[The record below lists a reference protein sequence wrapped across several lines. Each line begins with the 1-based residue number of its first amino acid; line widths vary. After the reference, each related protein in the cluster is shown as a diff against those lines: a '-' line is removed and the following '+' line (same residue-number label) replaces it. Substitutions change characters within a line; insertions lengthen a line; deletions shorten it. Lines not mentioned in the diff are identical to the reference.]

1 MLEDRSVYRKMNVNE
16 LKPHPSKS
24 KAQPQSASAADERK
38 VEKVVTGTVKT
49 KKSEIRKFTDIFIAE
64 DIGVVKDYV
73 VNDLVIP
80 WTKDLIGDILH
91 NTVDM
96 LFFGRS
102 SGRSSRA
109 RSGSGRRAD
118 VGHVSY
124 RSYYDDKR
132 DREERRDRSNSRFSY
147 DDIIFDNRVD
157 AQAVLDQMKDI
168 IDTYDLVRVLDLYDL
183 AGISPAPHTGHNFG
197 WTNLS
202 RAYVD
207 PVRGGYII
215 KLPRPV
221 AID

>member
-1 MLEDRSVYRKMNVNE
+1 MLEDRSVYRNMNVNE
-16 LKPHPSKS
+16 LKPHPSKA
-24 KAQPQSASAADERK
+24 KTNGNAPALTEK
-38 VEKVVTGTVKT
+38 KMEKVVTGKVKT

-96 LFFGRS
+96 LFFGKN
-102 SGRSSRA
+102 SGRSSRS

-132 DREERRDRSNSRFSY
+132 DREERRDRSNSRFTY
-147 DDIIFDNRVD
+147 DDIVFDSRID
-157 AQAVLDQMKDI
+157 AENVLEQMKDI

-183 AGISPAPHTGHNFG
+183 AGVSPAPHTGHNFG

-207 PVRGGYII
+207 RVRDGYII
-215 KLPRPV
+215 KLPKPV

>member
-1 MLEDRSVYRKMNVNE
+1 MNVNE
-16 LKPHPSKS
+16 LKPHPSKM
-24 KAQPQSASAADERK
+24 KANTDTPAPPEKK
-38 VEKVVTGTVKT
+38 VEKVVTGKAKV

-64 DIGVVKDYV
+64 DISVVKDYV
-73 VNDLVIP
+73 INDLVIP

-96 LFFGRS
+96 LFFGRT
-102 SGRSSRA
+102 SGRSSRS

-132 DREERRDRSNSRFSY
+132 DRDDRRDRSSYNSRFTY
-147 DDIIFDNRVD
+147 DDIIFDNKID
-157 AQAVLDQMKDI
+157 AENVLEQMKDI

-183 AGISPAPHTGHNFG
+183 AGVSPTPHTSNNFG

-207 PVRGGYII
+207 RVYGGYII
-215 KLPRPV
+215 KLPKAV